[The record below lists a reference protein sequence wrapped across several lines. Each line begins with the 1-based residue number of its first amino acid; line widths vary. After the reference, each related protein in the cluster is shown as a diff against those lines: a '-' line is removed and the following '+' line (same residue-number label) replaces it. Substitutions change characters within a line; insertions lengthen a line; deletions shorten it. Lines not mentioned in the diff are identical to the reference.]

1 VEVTPPV
8 YLFGTLHLPYNSVWD
23 TIPENVKRAFSS
35 SRDVLLELQ
44 LSSSE
49 TTRHLVEC
57 QMLPNDQDIAE
68 ILHPELV
75 KRVDNYLRRIRTR
88 LPNWLSES
96 SRSTLIRG
104 GVSLS
109 EKFFRDVT
117 YNWRRKRPVWIL
129 SLISTLTEENVESW
143 DTPVLDHFMDNAA
156 RRLGKNLTAL
166 ETVNDHCQPL
176 KKLGDV
182 EVETALRVQL
192 DYLESLLNGPPPTM
206 QRNLAAYRCGDLG
219 ALVDSQPFLPLA
231 PFSELTSA
239 INVTE
244 SDLATLQ
251 GAETMLY
258 NKLATRRNRRMTKTI
273 ESLLTCQ
280 RNHSIFIAIGAAHLI
295 GAKSVVERLE
305 KRGYVVHHVGTS
317 ETIEGPNL
325 PGNIV
330 ALGDPG
336 SVPQT
341 SSILTLPPEERG
353 GGDVRQV
360 TSFPLGRLSSDEL
373 QELMDYFF
381 GRAQGSRRRRAANY
395 SRSHVR

>member
-1 VEVTPPV
+1 
-8 YLFGTLHLPYNSVWD
+8 
-23 TIPENVKRAFSS
+23 
-35 SRDVLLELQ
+35 
-44 LSSSE
+44 
-49 TTRHLVEC
+49 
-57 QMLPNDQDIAE
+57 
-68 ILHPELV
+68 
-75 KRVDNYLRRIRTR
+75 
-88 LPNWLSES
+88 
-96 SRSTLIRG
+96 
-104 GVSLS
+104 
-109 EKFFRDVT
+109 
-117 YNWRRKRPVWIL
+117 
-129 SLISTLTEENVESW
+129 
-143 DTPVLDHFMDNAA
+143 
-156 RRLGKNLTAL
+156 
-166 ETVNDHCQPL
+166 
-176 KKLGDV
+176 
-182 EVETALRVQL
+182 
-192 DYLESLLNGPPPTM
+192 M

>member
-1 VEVTPPV
+1 MEVTPPV

-182 EVETALRVQL
+182 EV
-192 DYLESLLNGPPPTM
+192 SCCS
-206 QRNLAAYRCGDLG
+206 RC
-219 ALVDSQPFLPLA
+219 
-231 PFSELTSA
+231 
-239 INVTE
+239 
-244 SDLATLQ
+244 
-251 GAETMLY
+251 
-258 NKLATRRNRRMTKTI
+258 
-273 ESLLTCQ
+273 
-280 RNHSIFIAIGAAHLI
+280 
-295 GAKSVVERLE
+295 
-305 KRGYVVHHVGTS
+305 
-317 ETIEGPNL
+317 
-325 PGNIV
+325 
-330 ALGDPG
+330 
-336 SVPQT
+336 
-341 SSILTLPPEERG
+341 
-353 GGDVRQV
+353 
-360 TSFPLGRLSSDEL
+360 
-373 QELMDYFF
+373 
-381 GRAQGSRRRRAANY
+381 
-395 SRSHVR
+395 